1 MGSSFI
7 LKTCICRS
15 TICETIFCLLHIL
28 VLILSHDV
36 QYVQFV
42 TFGDR
47 CLISLKVVK

>member
-15 TICETIFCLLHIL
+15 TICETMFCLLYIL
-28 VLILSHDV
+28 VLVLSHDV
-36 QYVQFV
+36 QYVHFV
-42 TFGDR
+42 TFGDT